1 MYISGNEKKVIDNLL
16 SECITISSGPTMK
29 KLRISISRSKIEGVC
44 KQWEIVE
51 FSFFGSV
58 LREDFNI
65 SSDIDVLVEFSPNA
79 SWGLLDH
86 AQMEEELS
94 QIFNRPV
101 DLVNK
106 KAVKNSHNWIRKQNI
121 LESAEVCYAA

>member
-1 MYISGNEKKVIDNLL
+1 MKNLKISVPKV
-16 SECITISSGPTMK
+16 
-29 KLRISISRSKIEGVC
+29 KIEAFC
-44 KQWEIVE
+44 KRWKIVE

-58 LREDFNI
+58 LREDFHPT
-65 SSDIDVLVEFSPNA
+65 SDIDVLVEFSSNS
-79 SWGLLDH
+79 SWGLLDLGK
-86 AQMEEELS
+86 MEEELS

-121 LESAEVCYAA
+121 LESAEVYYAA

>member
-1 MYISGNEKKVIDNLL
+1 
-16 SECITISSGPTMK
+16 MK
-29 KLRISISRSKIEGVC
+29 KLKISIPRTTIEEFC
-44 KQWEIVE
+44 KRWKIVE

-58 LREDFNI
+58 LREDFRSN
-65 SSDIDVLVEFSPNA
+65 SDIDVLVEFSSSS

-86 AQMEEELS
+86 ARMEEELS

-106 KAVKNSHNWIRKQNI
+106 NAVKNSRNWIRKKNI
-121 LESAEVCYAA
+121 LESAEVYYAA

>member
-1 MYISGNEKKVIDNLL
+1 
-16 SECITISSGPTMK
+16 MK
-29 KLRISISRSKIEGVC
+29 KLRISIPRAKIEDFC
-44 KQWEIVE
+44 KRWKIIE

-58 LREDFNI
+58 LREDFHLN
-65 SSDIDVLVEFSPNA
+65 SDVDVLVEFSPHS

-86 AQMEEELS
+86 AEMEEELS

-106 KAVKNSHNWIRKQNI
+106 KAVKNSHNWIRKRNI
-121 LESAEVCYAA
+121 LESAEVYYAA

>member
-1 MYISGNEKKVIDNLL
+1 
-16 SECITISSGPTMK
+16 MK
-29 KLRISISRSKIEGVC
+29 KLQISVPKAKIEEFC
-44 KQWEIVE
+44 KRWKIVE

-58 LREDFNI
+58 LRESFH
-65 SSDIDVLVEFSPNA
+65 SKSDIDILVKFSPDS

-86 AQMEEELS
+86 AKMEEELS

-106 KAVKNSHNWIRKQNI
+106 KAVLNSPNWIRKQNI
-121 LESAEVCYAA
+121 LESAEVYYAA

>member
-1 MYISGNEKKVIDNLL
+1 
-16 SECITISSGPTMK
+16 MK
-29 KLRISISRSKIEGVC
+29 KLRISIPRAKIEDFC
-44 KQWEIVE
+44 KRWKIVE

-58 LREDFNI
+58 LRDDFRPN
-65 SSDIDVLVEFSPNA
+65 SDIDVLVEFSPNS

-86 AQMEEELS
+86 AKMEDELS

-106 KAVKNSHNWIRKQNI
+106 KAIKKSHNWIRKQNI
-121 LESAEVCYAA
+121 LESAEVYYAA

>member
-1 MYISGNEKKVIDNLL
+1 
-16 SECITISSGPTMK
+16 MK
-29 KLRISISRSKIEGVC
+29 KLQISFPRAQIEEFCKRWKI
-44 KQWEIVE
+44 IE

-58 LREDFNI
+58 LRDDFHLT
-65 SSDIDVLVEFSPNA
+65 SDIDVLVKFSSNS

-86 AQMEEELS
+86 AKMEEELS

-106 KAVKNSHNWIRKQNI
+106 KAVENSHNWIRKQNI
-121 LESAEVCYAA
+121 LESAEVYYAA